1 MSQQH
6 LDRLLAAVGDA
17 RQILILPHNDPD
29 PDAIASALALRY
41 ILAEKLGVVS
51 EIAYRGIVGRAENRA
66 LVRYLGY
73 PLNRL
78 ISAQLRSDVPIALV
92 DTQPGV
98 GNNALP
104 PELLPTMVIDHH
116 VLREASAEVAFAD
129 VRPEVGA
136 TSTILTQYV
145 RAADLEL
152 PLPLATALFYGVKT
166 DTMGL
171 GRAASAADTAAY
183 VYLLQRMDP
192 EALGQIEHAQV
203 PAAYFRSMVTALR
216 SAQVYGQ
223 VVISHMG
230 QMDYP
235 DMAAEMAD
243 LLLRLEGAHW
253 IICTGQH
260 QGSLILAVRTR
271 SRRRNAGQLVR
282 DIVGSLGTA
291 GGHGTMAGGQIMLQ
305 GEDAQRMTAQLTRRA
320 LQWLGVSE
328 ETQAKPLT

>member
-1 MSQQH
+1 MSQAQ
-6 LDRLLAAVGDA
+6 LDGLLAAVGDA
-17 RQILILPHNDPD
+17 RQMLILPHNDPD
-29 PDAIASALALRY
+29 PDAIASALALRF
-41 ILAEKLGVVS
+41 ILGEKLGVSS

-66 LVRYLGY
+66 PVRYLGY

-78 ISAQLRSDVPIALV
+78 NSAELHSDMPIALV

-104 PELLPTMVIDHH
+104 AAMCPAIVIDHH
-116 VLREASAEVAFAD
+116 PMREATASASFAD
-129 VRPEVGA
+129 VRPEVGS

-145 RAADLEL
+145 RAADLD
-152 PLPLATALFYGVKT
+152 PPAPLATALFYGVKT

-171 GRAASAADTAAY
+171 GRAVSPPDTSAY
-183 VYLLQRMDP
+183 VYLLQHMDP

-203 PAAYFRSMVTALR
+203 PPAYFRSMVTALR
-216 SAQVYGQ
+216 SAQVYGP

-243 LLLRLEGAHW
+243 LLLRLEGARW
-253 IICTGQH
+253 IICMGQH

-271 SRRRNAGQLVR
+271 GRRRGAGQLVQE
-282 DIVGSLGTA
+282 IVGNLGTA
-291 GGHGTMAGGQIMLQ
+291 GGHGTLAGGQISLQ
-305 GEDAQRMTAQLTRRA
+305 GEDPQRLAAQLVRRA
-320 LQWLGVSE
+320 LQWLDISE
-328 ETQAKPLT
+328 ETQPIPLT